1 MDIINKEMEA
11 AFKNYLDTCACSD
24 GGVYQWWQESARCF
38 MEGNAAMYIVFS
50 NYASPMLYDS
60 GSRIIGKVG
69 YANVPGGQPLLG
81 GGAVG
86 ISAYSSRYESCL
98 RFLKWLYRRDI
109 ADMVCYMGGYICS
122 RDMGENLEL
131 QERYPWL
138 EHMEQN
144 FARGWRHYINEQ
156 NHSFNEFQFE
166 DVLGKAIRSAASGI
180 LDWEA
185 ALKKAQL
192 ECDRLFG

>member
-1 MDIINKEMEA
+1 MVHMM
-11 AFKNYLDTCACSD
+11 
-24 GGVYQWWQESARCF
+24 V
-38 MEGNAAMYIVFS
+38 
-50 NYASPMLYDS
+50 
-60 GSRIIGKVG
+60 
-69 YANVPGGQPLLG
+69 
-81 GGAVG
+81 
-86 ISAYSSRYESCL
+86 SAYSSRYESCL

-109 ADMVCYMGGYICS
+109 ADMICYMGGYICS

-144 FARGWRHYINEQ
+144 FAGGWRHYINEK
-156 NHSFNEFQFE
+156 NRSFNEFQFE
-166 DVLGKAIRSAASGI
+166 DVLGTAIRSAASGI
-180 LDWEA
+180 LDWET